1 MKQSGM
7 IMLEVLIS
15 LLILAVGILGLA
27 GLQAYSLRAS
37 QSSHLRSVA
46 TDLAAS
52 LSEQVQANQAKT
64 IASADAEAAKYPGT
78 NTALPESP
86 DYAQLSC
93 SRDPDTQ
100 KYTCSNASGYTPAA
114 GVGNKSMKL
123 AQDELGYWLD
133 LVETSLP
140 LGSTG
145 GAVICRDDTPDDGTA
160 PLNDISDDDFAT
172 QTGCLA
178 SASADYSTA
187 PYVIKIWWQDQ
198 KPTKETP
205 NPGLTRFSLSI
216 VS

>member
-15 LLILAVGILGLA
+15 LLILAIGILGLA

-37 QSSHLRSVA
+37 QSSHLRSIA

-64 IASADAEAAKYPGT
+64 IAAADTEAKYYGG
-78 NTALPESP
+78 NTTLPKAP

-93 SRDPDTQ
+93 SRDADTQ
-100 KYTCSNASGYTPAA
+100 KHGCNNASGYTPAA
-114 GVGNKSMKL
+114 GVGAKSL
-123 AQDELGYWLD
+123 ALAKTELGYWLD
-133 LVETSLP
+133 LVEASLP

-145 GAVICRDDTPDDGTA
+145 GAVICRDNTPDDGSA
-160 PLNDISDDDFAT
+160 PLNDISDEDFAT

-178 SASADYSTA
+178 SASADYASA

-205 NPGLTRFSLSI
+205 NPALTRFSLSI